1 MNLWSIAAAAASLK
15 PQQPHLFVHFY
26 TSLFRLSFGL
36 PSDQS
41 KAMPLFCSITVG
53 SLHSKQFSLRLKL
66 GLHLKGQLTARIK
79 MQSPKLSIWK
89 LSLSA
94 WSMASSD
101 TKKKKIQCHILY
113 RLFNLELF
121 ENISIYM

>member
-1 MNLWSIAAAAASLK
+1 MDLWSIAAAAAAAALK
-15 PQQPHLFVHFY
+15 PQQPHLFVYFY
-26 TSLFRLSFGL
+26 TSSFRLSFGL

-41 KAMPLFCSITVG
+41 KAIHLFCSIPMG

-66 GLHLKGQLTARIK
+66 VLHLKGQLRARIK

-101 TKKKKIQCHILY
+101 KKKNTMPYFI
-113 RLFNLELF
+113 
-121 ENISIYM
+121 